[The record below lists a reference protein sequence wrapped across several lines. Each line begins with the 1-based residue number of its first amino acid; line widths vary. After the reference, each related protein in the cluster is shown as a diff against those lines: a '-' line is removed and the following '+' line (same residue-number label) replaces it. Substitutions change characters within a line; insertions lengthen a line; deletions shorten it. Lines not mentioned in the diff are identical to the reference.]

1 MDARTFT
8 PEEKKTAV
16 DIVCERIS
24 AGESVRSILATGRA
38 DNLPS
43 FVVFIGWIS
52 QSNDCAK
59 QYARAME
66 IRADLMFEQM
76 LEIADTQEIGII
88 EESGVTKDGAFTRE
102 KKYDAVEHRRLKV
115 DTRKWILARMNP
127 KKYGERVM
135 TEDVTQQ
142 PKQLVI
148 VRQAEK

>member
-1 MDARTFT
+1 MKPSDFT

-24 AGESVRSILATGRA
+24 AGESLRAILHTGRP
-38 DNLPS
+38 DNLPAMHH
-43 FVVFIGWIS
+43 FLRWIS
-52 QSNDCAK
+52 EDNIFGK

-66 IRADLMFEQM
+66 TRADLIFDEM
-76 LEIADTQEIGII
+76 LEISDTQEIGII

-102 KKYDAVEHRRLKV
+102 KRYDAVEHRRLKV

-127 KKYGERVM
+127 KKYGDRVM